1 MSVLKK
7 WRCSFYE
14 DSEGTVPINTINLG
28 SVGEGEEQEKTVY
41 IRNDE
46 GYLIKDMSFNIDNN
60 DVEIVAPTSLSSM
73 EVAPLTIRWN
83 PKIDSIKLD
92 TDIIINGV
100 MVV

>member
-14 DSEGTVPINTINLG
+14 DSEATTPVTTINLG
-28 SVGEGEEQEKTVY
+28 SVWEGEEQEKTVY

-46 GYLIKDMSFNIDNN
+46 GYMIKDMVFNIDNE
-60 DVEIVAPTSLSSM
+60 DIEIIAPSTLSSL
-73 EVAPLTIRWN
+73 EIAPLVIRWN
-83 PKIDSIKLD
+83 PKINSIKLD
-92 TDIIINGV
+92 MDIIINGV